1 MIRDYAG
8 NVESWR
14 IDELILILLR
24 QFRWLLAE
32 RGVDLTDARLRKI
45 SQATA
50 ERQPLPA
57 EVAAI
62 CDVLAALI
70 VESEAVLAEW
80 GLDFAQSLATTMND
94 IGGWETT
101 ADFLDVANHKVN
113 AELRISAGAA
123 LMALLSDAQYAP
135 YLLQAIDHDLETQ
148 GRLDVDATIARRAL
162 LFAAGIEPDDTD
174 WLAKL
179 RQWICAD
186 AAS

>member
-1 MIRDYAG
+1 MRDYSG

-32 RGVDLTDARLRKI
+32 RGIDLTDTRLREI
-45 SQATA
+45 SQAAA
-50 ERQPLPA
+50 ERQPTPA
-57 EVAAI
+57 EVPAI

-101 ADFLDVANHKVN
+101 ADFLDVANQKVN
-113 AELRISAGAA
+113 AELRISAGAS
-123 LMALLSDAQYAP
+123 LMALLGDARYAH
-135 YLLQAIDHDLETQ
+135 YLLQAIDHDLKTE
-148 GRLDVDATIARRAL
+148 GRLDVDATIAKRAL
-162 LFAAGIEPDDTD
+162 LFAAQVNPEDAG
-174 WLAKL
+174 WLASL
-179 RQWICAD
+179 RQWVREN